1 MSGFGRGL
9 GGLTRL
15 ATSYKLPI
23 TLYEFDESQL
33 LQDARVSSGRAHRTR
48 AGAVGRNQNDTP
60 ARRSGGLLRNAEKKI
75 MIEPFIISFKAANK
89 TRNKQTTNKTQQG
102 HMVTAA

>member
-1 MSGFGRGL
+1 MS
-9 GGLTRL
+9 LT
-15 ATSYKLPI
+15 
-23 TLYEFDESQL
+23 
-33 LQDARVSSGRAHRTR
+33 RVSSCRMRGSARGEPIGHARARSD
-48 AGAVGRNQNDTP
+48 ANQNDTP